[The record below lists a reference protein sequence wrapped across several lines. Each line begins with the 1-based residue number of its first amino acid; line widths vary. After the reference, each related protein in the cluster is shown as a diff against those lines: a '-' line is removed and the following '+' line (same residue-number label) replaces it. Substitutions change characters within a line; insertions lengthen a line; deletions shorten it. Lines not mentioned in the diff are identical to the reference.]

1 MTPSPAPQQTTGRR
15 AAQQEERAAR
25 IRLAARALLAED
37 GPRGLTI
44 RAVAERAGYV
54 AGSVYSYF
62 PSKEALLAALV
73 VDEMD
78 RLVQALRAAPVDL
91 DVRADLALDTLRDQV
106 PLLMAA
112 RRGDVP
118 EATERALTGR
128 IIAVLRA
135 LDAARGGDADPAR
148 AAASAMTASDRAYDT
163 VALWSGLVGI
173 ALLSG
178 CGRFASLDLEEDRVL
193 ASLLGRFGGTSS

>member
-91 DVRADLALDTLRDQV
+91 GVRADLALDTLRDQV

-193 ASLLGRFGGTSS
+193 ASLLGRFGGASS

>member
-78 RLVQALRAAPVDL
+78 GLVQALRAAPADL

-135 LDAARGGDADPAR
+135 LDAARGDRDDPAG
-148 AAASAMTASDRAYDT
+148 TPPSDRAYDT

-178 CGRFASLDLEEDRVL
+178 CGRFASLDLEENRVL
-193 ASLLGRFGGTSS
+193 ASLLGRFGGASS

>member
-78 RLVQALRAAPVDL
+78 GLVQALRTAPADL
-91 DVRADLALDTLRDQV
+91 DIRADLALDTLRDQV

-135 LDAARGGDADPAR
+135 LDAARGDRDEPAGTP
-148 AAASAMTASDRAYDT
+148 ASDTTANDRAYDT

-193 ASLLGRFGGTSS
+193 ASLLGRFGGASS

>member
-78 RLVQALRAAPVDL
+78 RLVQTLRAAPVDL